1 MKANIL
7 IILLQFSIVLGYYSL
22 NLNKVYFQQLSN
34 NNDTFDNIT
43 QTSLTEDQ
51 IEDLE
56 EYIDL
61 PLNSSELNLLN
72 ESYIKTKN
80 IKSELYTIDSYI
92 GTEKQH
98 FRLLLSTFDD
108 ISSIASTECHSCN
121 VSNKYNTSLSNSSI
135 NISEINNEETKN
147 FGYSKFKDSLLVT
160 SEKKINEIKSK
171 NNITVDNFIF
181 RVIESDN
188 SGFMNSDLIDG
199 ILSLSYSNISQ
210 IPNNNFIME
219 LYKEGKISSP
229 SFSIIITSSNINRL
243 YLGDIMKND
252 YIKNYVNHSMTKG
265 KCEIIDNKWQCK
277 TIYMTYTGSSD
288 YGGKR
293 SSSLVKFNLKENKL
307 IIPSRYYYYLIV
319 GYKYVYVYSDKYRSR
334 SEYTTKH
341 LANKQECYQFRGEI
355 NSIYC
360 TCPQGKDSFGIMSLF
375 FGGFSRLDVDLRD
388 YVYYDENAL
397 LYKCRIDAILSK
409 EDEFIIGLKGLNN
422 TILSF
427 DLEDKKIEF
436 FHRKKDYDTLNIF
449 IFILYLVIILVI
461 IYVIIIPP
469 SSIIN
474 IFR

>member
-34 NNDTFDNIT
+34 SNDTFDNIT

-98 FRLLLSTFDD
+98 FRLLLSTFDN

-147 FGYSKFKDSLLVT
+147 FGYSKFRDSLLVT

-319 GYKYVYVYSDKYRSR
+319 GYEYEYVRRDKYR
-334 SEYTTKH
+334 TKH
-341 LANKQECYQFRGEI
+341 LVNKQECYQFRGEI

-436 FHRKKDYDTLNIF
+436 FHRKKDYSTLNIF
-449 IFILYLVIILVI
+449 IFISLLVIILVI
-461 IYVIIIPP
+461 IIHP
-469 SSIIN
+469 SSTTST
-474 IFR
+474 FR